1 MNAIT
6 LKRVLF
12 LDAASCVGMGVLIAA
27 ASAPLAAPL
36 GIAAPILFGAGLF
49 LLPVA
54 LFIAF
59 VAGRPVLRPGL
70 VWLVVAGNLL
80 WVAESFVLMATTPS
94 ITMLGQAF
102 VAVQAVMVAGLSL
115 LEAMGAL
122 RIRRARA

>member
-12 LDAASCVGMGVLIAA
+12 LDAASCLGMGALLAA
-27 ASAPLAAPL
+27 ASAALAAPL

-59 VAGRPVLRPGL
+59 VASRPALRPLL
-70 VWLVVAGNLL
+70 VWLVVAGNVL
-80 WVAESFVLMATTPS
+80 WVAESFVLIATTPS
-94 ITMLGQAF
+94 ITMLGQGF
-102 VAVQAVMVAGLSL
+102 VAVQAAMVAGLTA
-115 LEAMGAL
+115 LETFGAL
-122 RIRRARA
+122 KLRAARA